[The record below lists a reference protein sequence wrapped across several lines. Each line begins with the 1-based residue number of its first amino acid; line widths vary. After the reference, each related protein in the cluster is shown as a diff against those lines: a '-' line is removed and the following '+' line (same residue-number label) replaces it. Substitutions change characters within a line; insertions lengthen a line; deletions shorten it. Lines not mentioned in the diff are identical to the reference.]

1 MNAKELKYLSLFE
14 QMCKGDFLT
23 EAVAKKSFTSF
34 LNLDFSLALDV
45 WDYVCSA
52 HEEEVANSEQTSALF
67 GGIILDM
74 FYKKGMQKTVKAL
87 ADLPSV
93 RRAVFSYSPEADK
106 GVPFNILV
114 DLLSNNKTD
123 PAEDI
128 FKCVVKNERIAYG
141 PFMKELLERV
151 FIEILKKNPSKKL
164 EMSRKLAT
172 LLLSYV
178 SKIKTDERA
187 MLEQRIRERM

>member
-1 MNAKELKYLSLFE
+1 M
-14 QMCKGDFLT
+14 
-23 EAVAKKSFTSF
+23 
-34 LNLDFSLALDV
+34 
-45 WDYVCSA
+45 
-52 HEEEVANSEQTSALF
+52 
-67 GGIILDM
+67 
-74 FYKKGMQKTVKAL
+74 
-87 ADLPSV
+87 
-93 RRAVFSYSPEADK
+93 
-106 GVPFNILV
+106 